1 VTIHSVTP
9 DALEAIAFDHP
20 GNYIAHHVRNGVDIR
35 ELHIGDDVWTAR
47 TAAA

>member
-1 VTIHSVTP
+1 VSIHSVTP
-9 DALEAIAFDHP
+9 DALAAIEHDHP
-20 GNYIAHHVRNGVDIR
+20 GSHIAHHVRNGVDIR